1 MLLTGKAAHLTPS
14 QTPLPNQWCFTRKLL
29 APFFL
34 QPGGRELSELL
45 PVSPAFCGLGESS
58 ALSDRFGVELSPCD
72 GCYERRKCSE
82 TWRSWEPLSPRWD
95 DKGLQ
100 LCSLL
105 CQEIVQCITWERSL
119 RSEKHT
125 PRAGRARQPSHNM
138 TPPSVPDI
146 TPSFKKALCP
156 FGHLMALIQSP
167 AGWRRRLRA
176 AKRSHSG
183 VGEGLFLG

>member
-1 MLLTGKAAHLTPS
+1 MLRDL
-14 QTPLPNQWCFTRKLL
+14 
-29 APFFL
+29 
-34 QPGGRELSELL
+34 E
-45 PVSPAFCGLGESS
+45 VLGAIISHQ
-58 ALSDRFGVELSPCD
+58 A
-72 GCYERRKCSE
+72 
-82 TWRSWEPLSPRWD
+82 PRWD

-100 LCSLL
+100 LRSLL

-146 TPSFKKALCP
+146 TPSSKKALCP

-167 AGWRRRLRA
+167 AGSCSRLRA
-176 AKRSHSG
+176 AKRSHGG